1 MQNNNYYSQ
10 AAVNRRRRLRRKKI
24 VKRRIF
30 LCAVTA
36 FFAALAI
43 GIAVLIY
50 SIVSP
55 NRYDSGFVPS
65 PFGSNLSKRVTL
77 AKDLEMPDWVDVQ
90 LIHKHTTA
98 RTGKY
103 LTDIKDIVI
112 HYVGNPDTS
121 AQNNRDYFDKADT
134 TVSSHFVVGL
144 NGEVIQCVPIYEKSA
159 ASNNR
164 NKDTIS
170 VEVCHPDSS
179 GKYAEPTYD
188 SLINLIAFL
197 CNNFSLDEN
206 DVIRHYDITGK
217 ICPKYYVENE
227 DAWETL
233 KEDVKE
239 KLDEYEEKN

>member
-1 MQNNNYYSQ
+1 MQYGDYYSRHN
-10 AAVNRRRRLRRKKI
+10 VNARRKLRRRKI
-24 VKRRIF
+24 VIRRLFLCLITVVSTVAVVGTGLFVYRIF
-30 LCAVTA
+30 NPK
-36 FFAALAI
+36 
-43 GIAVLIY
+43 
-50 SIVSP
+50 S
-55 NRYDSGFVPS
+55 YDDGFVPS
-65 PFGSNLSKRVTL
+65 PFGSNVSKRVTK
-77 AKDLEMPDWVDVQ
+77 AKELELPDWVDVQ

-98 RTGKY
+98 RTGIQLK
-103 LTDIKDIVI
+103 DIKNIVI

-144 NGEVIQCVPIYEKSA
+144 DGEIIQCVPLYEKSA

-170 VEVCHPDSS
+170 IEVCHPDDT
-179 GKYAEPTYD
+179 GKYNDKTYQ
-188 SLINLIAFL
+188 SVIKLAAYL
-197 CNNFSLDEN
+197 CYNFSLDEQ
-206 DVIRHYDITGK
+206 DIIRHYDITGK

-239 KLDEYEEKN
+239 KLDEYEE